1 MIAAIPL
8 MIIPLIIYNAMIFG
22 PFEAAGTAW
31 LSTQVLSLNMISGAR
46 WMMEYSDLIIVIA
59 LVLLFVEILKATR
72 SGGWSVVDHVLSAI
86 VFVAF
91 LIEFLLVREAA
102 TDVFFILTV
111 IAFIDLIAG
120 FSVSIKSAGRDVSIG
135 L

>member
-1 MIAAIPL
+1 MFELYTRFAIQVQTLLKGDAVIL
-8 MIIPLIIYNAMIFG
+8 ML
-22 PFEAAGTAW
+22 
-31 LSTQVLSLNMISGAR
+31 L
-46 WMMEYSDLIIVIA
+46 IVIA
-59 LVLLFVEILKATR
+59 LVLLFIEILTATR
-72 SGGWSVVDHVLSAI
+72 SGAWSVVDHLLSAI

-91 LIEFLLVREAA
+91 LVEFLLVREAA